1 MNKIERNSNRKRLTI
16 DLQNAC
22 AESPDG
28 LDIIYCLLLDYVPT
42 EVIKENL
49 KIVKQTREVA

>member
-1 MNKIERNSNRKRLTI
+1 MNKIERNNNRKKLAI

-22 AESPDG
+22 SESSDG
-28 LDIIYCLLLDYVPT
+28 LDIIYSLLLDYVPT

-49 KIVKQTREVA
+49 KIVKQTKEVA